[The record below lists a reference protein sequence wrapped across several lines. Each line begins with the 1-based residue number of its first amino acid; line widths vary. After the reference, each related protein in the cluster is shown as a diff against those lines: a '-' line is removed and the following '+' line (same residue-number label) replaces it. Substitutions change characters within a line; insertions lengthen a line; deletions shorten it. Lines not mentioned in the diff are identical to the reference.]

1 MLKNIYIYQFSLKNR
16 IMIDKNLN
24 NIFLDNTINLN
35 YFYDK

>member
-24 NIFLDNTINLN
+24 NIFLDNIINLN